1 MKYITKIVYSTQAH
15 SKAHIVLQHKCT
27 LQYSRRATNG
37 ERDRQGGMNAGGV
50 KKDGRWRANSAA
62 GRRRLLSCTNAQ
74 TSWSCTNYYDSF
86 WVAEWPNSSYWRHSF
101 WEAVKSTSIFFVCCP
116 SSNIL
121 LTRMRQPVK
130 GVRHIVVQFNAH
142 WTWPLIGPEVKD
154 SEWGNTCCAFK
165 MLSSW
170 FYGREDQFDNEDAS
184 SPQVTRLNEH
194 VDRVSLSLP
203 SWKVKWG
210 QSNQQG

>member
-86 WVAEWPNSSYWRHSF
+86 WVQLRNGQTLHIDDIPFERLWSQRASF
-101 WEAVKSTSIFFVCCP
+101 LFAVL
-116 SSNIL
+116 L
-121 LTRMRQPVK
+121 LTYYWQ
-130 GVRHIVVQFNAH
+130 
-142 WTWPLIGPEVKD
+142 
-154 SEWGNTCCAFK
+154 EWGNRLREFGILSCSSMRIEHDHSSDRKSRTVSEAIHVAYWKCWAPGSMDERISSTTK
-165 MLSSW
+165 MPHLRRW
-170 FYGREDQFDNEDAS
+170 LDWMNM
-184 SPQVTRLNEH
+184 
-194 VDRVSLSLP
+194 
-203 SWKVKWG
+203 
-210 QSNQQG
+210 